1 MVSDGVVMAVH
12 FQAAV
17 GGSQRLGSHTNL
29 APLATRVDMAEL
41 LSRVYRGREANEI
54 RILSTGIRATER
66 ELCTIDLQ
74 LLFDDGVMNPGDCGC
89 AAAWYT
95 HIF

>member
-1 MVSDGVVMAVH
+1 MAVH

-29 APLATRVDMAEL
+29 APLLPELTWQKVL

-54 RILSTGIRATER
+54 RILSTRIHATEG
-66 ELCTIDLQ
+66 ESYV
-74 LLFDDGVMNPGDCGC
+74 LLTCSCYSTMSMGR
-89 AAAWYT
+89 
-95 HIF
+95 